1 MQDFE
6 AKRNALFAC
15 LDDASKELTGTALD
29 QSQKTSPTIGLVYR
43 QGTCPNRKLGNLSP
57 NKTLSR
63 MRGKESIFK
72 KPDMPLA
79 RCLKPR
85 RIPDFK
91 ANPQKWTKY
100 SLADV
105 DISDH
110 TNTAAAF
117 QFLKQMDDQ
126 HEARAAAGEDNTSAN
141 NLKIEFKKSSK
152 LTRKMKAKEGDE
164 LKDAEVDKPRLK
176 GSKVVMPE
184 YVVGQQKESKK
195 RRKIV
200 TENQV
205 RAAGILKLD
214 HLQEEDDVEEEEG

>member
-6 AKRNALFAC
+6 AKQNALFAC
-15 LDDASKELTGTALD
+15 LDNASKELTGTALD
-29 QSQKTSPTIGLVYR
+29 QSQTSCPSIDLIYR
-43 QGTCPNRKLGNLSP
+43 RGTGPDRNRGISSP
-57 NKTLSR
+57 DKSLSR

-72 KPDMPLA
+72 KPEIPLSK
-79 RCLKPR
+79 CLKPR
-85 RIPDFK
+85 RIPDYK
-91 ANPQKWTKY
+91 VNPQKWTKY

-126 HEARAAAGEDNTSAN
+126 QTESEGTSEANF
-141 NLKIEFKKSSK
+141 KIEFKKSSK
-152 LTRKMKAKEGDE
+152 IRKQMKAKEDNE

-184 YVVGQQKESKK
+184 YVVGQQKKCKK
-195 RRKIV
+195 IRKV
-200 TENQV
+200 SSENKV
-205 RAAGILKLD
+205 RAAGTLKLD
-214 HLQEEDDVEEEEG
+214 HLQEEDEDTEEG